1 MEQAQ
6 IETVGS
12 VVVDNKFPK
21 ITLNKDGTPRKPW
34 TAKNP
39 RKKVARQTYNEI
51 HVSLSDEVYAFIESY
66 CGRKKVGHLVRKLL
80 AEFMMAQ
87 KALTLPQ
94 TPPTKEERCT
104 YSYCSCLFIN
114 PRGKF
119 KGQANKV
126 EMVNCES
133 CEQSFEKTREWA
145 KFCSDKCRQAA
156 HRAKSK

>member
-80 AEFMMAQ
+80 AEFMQAQ

-94 TPPTKEERCT
+94 TPPTKEER
-104 YSYCSCLFIN
+104 LD
-114 PRGKF
+114 
-119 KGQANKV
+119 AVNKLLNMYILPGGLDDEENV
-126 EMVNCES
+126 S
-133 CEQSFEKTREWA
+133 AS
-145 KFCSDKCRQAA
+145 
-156 HRAKSK
+156 